1 MSYVITFIVGT
12 IFGVVVCDYILARI
26 ADEQEFGYEPEEH
39 NLIVIELHD
48 GEFFAYS
55 QAGLFMGQNH
65 CLVELT
71 YNLLGENAKIHLT
84 SEDVVVLTELEQLA
98 SKLESYRIA
107 HESNQAH

>member
-1 MSYVITFIVGT
+1 MSYIITFAIGA
-12 IFGVVVCDYILARI
+12 IFGAVICDYILARI
-26 ADEQEFGYEPEEH
+26 ADEQEFDYDSEDR
-39 NLIVIELHD
+39 NLIVIELHE

-84 SEDVVVLTELEQLA
+84 SEDSVVLTELEQLA